1 MRFVLLFFMF
11 FFSFVSSAQVED
23 SLRIAGNVA
32 ADDGPL
38 EGVYVRN
45 MTKDDYTL
53 TTKYGNFT
61 LVVSLGDTLRLTYMG
76 MKDEVHAITA
86 DEIAKEFV
94 QLTME
99 PDVEM
104 LDEVAVEQNRIS
116 AVSLGII
123 PKEIKQL
130 SKNERKLKAATDT
143 KGGGLDPI
151 INAITGRTKK
161 LKKRLAAAETNMNA
175 DSLYERFYVFCTTSL
190 KIESDDVMPFMYYL
204 VEQNKTEDLMKAETD
219 LAEFLLTDAYI
230 NYQDYLKEQKE

>member
-11 FFSFVSSAQVED
+11 FVSMVGNAQVQD

-45 MTKDDYTL
+45 MTKGDYSI

-61 LVVSLGDTLRLTYMG
+61 LMVRVGDTLRLNYMG
-76 MKDEVHAITA
+76 MKDELHTITE

-130 SKNERKLKAATDT
+130 SKNERKLQTATSM

-151 INAITGRTKK
+151 INAISGRTKK
-161 LKKRLAAAETNMNA
+161 LKKRLAAAETNMSA
-175 DSLYERFYVFCTTSL
+175 DGLYERFYVFCTTSL
-190 KIESDDVMPFMYYL
+190 KIESDSVMQFMYYL
-204 VEQNKTEDLMKAETD
+204 VEQNKAEDLMKAETD

-230 NYQDYLKEQKE
+230 NYQEYLKNNEE